1 MTVFSLLC
9 PDKRHIKASSDFHL
23 SFLLFYRTFF
33 SRKTLFLWIQAHRS
47 TTRVQ
52 LPQTLFISSQMSGI
66 TGLDPAKRMIIGF
79 CGDKTT
85 VFGDVIV
92 YGEIRKWSIF
102 LGFRSFPKSFYSKT
116 ALILRIPKNWNNKIG
131 LQKFF
136 AIKQCFS
143 RA

>member
-52 LPQTLFISSQMSGI
+52 LPQTLFMSSQMSGI

-79 CGDKTT
+79 RGDKTT

-92 YGEIRKWSIF
+92 YGEIRDRSLF
-102 LGFRSFPKSFYSKT
+102 LGFRSFPESFYSKR
-116 ALILRIPKNWNNKIG
+116 AILLRQRKNWNNNIR

-136 AIKQCFS
+136 AIKQFLS